1 MSTVE
6 LEVQDNLYL
15 VLQQFQLKAA
25 GQQPRLVLDNI
36 RIQANVSDEQINS
49 RYGVLDLPPGTR
61 IRIPAH
67 SPDCNQ
73 VVEHAISAVKD
84 DITGQLYEQSI
95 KNPVITGDKLR
106 SMGVTTFRRFEK
118 GEIYRGAIKANVEK
132 LPDVW
137 GVIATP
143 TDEEY
148 IVTTSVLLQHT
159 KVCHGTGGDWAP
171 PGWN

>member
-6 LEVQDNLYL
+6 QEVHDNLYL
-15 VLQQFQLKAA
+15 LLKKFEEKTGA
-25 GQQPRLVLDNI
+25 QQPRLVLDNI
-36 RIQANVSDEQINS
+36 RIQANVPDEQIDS
-49 RYGVLDLPPGTR
+49 RYGVLDLPEGTR
-61 IRIPAH
+61 VRIPPH

-73 VVEHAISAVKD
+73 VVEHAIGTVKD

-95 KNPVITGDKLR
+95 KNPVINGDKLR
-106 SMGVTTFRRFEK
+106 SMGVTTFKRFEK

-148 IVTTSVLLQHT
+148 IVTTSALLQHT